1 MNPKSRPPALI
12 TLAALLALAVLL
24 GVAGPACRRNKD
36 TSAVAGA
43 TQKAAPKESPIIL
56 QVGESSYSGVD
67 FDGYIRHT
75 LGQIEEPLSA
85 STLSRLYDRF
95 CEDKLI
101 LEQAR
106 QQRIGLTEEEMKEYL
121 VKVKV
126 QVEPAKSAE
135 FSDSDLKSLRDKLL
149 VDKYTY
155 LLVKDI
161 AVSDDEIKAFYEGHK
176 SDFLQPE
183 RFEVYQILVESEEK
197 AVEVLNSV
205 RGRTAE
211 EFQAM
216 ARRVSIGPEA
226 ERGGRLGV
234 FSPGQLPFEIER
246 VVLSL
251 PEGQISQVVESSYG
265 YHIFLLTKRFEPE
278 IVPLDKAAPG
288 IRLKLLDQKISLA
301 VSDHLAEL
309 KKRLDWKAL
318 NQNLSFP
325 YQRNLP

>member
-1 MNPKSRPPALI
+1 MNSKFRSAVLPA
-12 TLAALLALAVLL
+12 LAALLALSALL
-24 GVAGPACRRNKD
+24 ALAGPACRRDKG
-36 TSAVAGA
+36 SSAGA
-43 TQKAAPKESPIIL
+43 AAPRETAPKKSLLIL
-56 QVGESSYSGVD
+56 QVGESSYSGSD
-67 FDGYIRHT
+67 FDSYIRHT
-75 LGQIEEPLSA
+75 LGQMEEPLSA

-106 QQRIGLTEEEMKEYL
+106 QQHIGLTEEEMKKYL
-121 VKVKV
+121 VKVKG
-126 QVEPAKSAE
+126 QLEPAKRTE

-149 VDKYTY
+149 ADKYTY

-161 AVSDDEIKAFYEGHK
+161 AVSDEEIKAFYEGHK

-197 AVEVLNSV
+197 AVEVLDNV
-205 RGRTAE
+205 RGRTVE

-216 ARRVSIGPEA
+216 ARRISIGPEA

-265 YHIFLLTKRFEPE
+265 YHIFLLNKRFEPE

-288 IRLKLLDQKISLA
+288 IRLKLLDRKISLA

-309 KKRLDWKAL
+309 KKRLDWKTL
-318 NQNLSFP
+318 TQNLSFS
-325 YQRNLP
+325 YQRNLL